1 MLDYCASLIVRARHL
16 IVALAALCAV
26 FFGALI
32 PFVGVNADMAKY
44 LPSASPMRAGTE
56 VLTDQF
62 DDPELSTFR
71 VMVDGLADDSERK
84 EALAALEKLNGAHH
98 VTSSTNAT
106 PADGAPAR
114 YINGDHTLFVVS
126 SESDYADPAA
136 TSLAEELSALS
147 ESGLNGHSLTF
158 TSDNPSTSGEL
169 PLWIA
174 AIAVALLAAILIAMS
189 ASWIEPLLYLAT
201 IGIAVLLNMGS
212 NVFLGEI
219 AEVTFSIAAILQ
231 LVLSMDYSIIL
242 ANRYRQERAAQKSRG
257 VDSVPDASA
266 IAMRRALP
274 KAFSAIASAS
284 ITTIVGLL
292 MLIFMSFK
300 VGADLGIV
308 LAKGVAISMLTVFTV
323 LPAFLVMCDTVIART
338 PKPFLSPRL
347 GVLARLEHA
356 ARWVVLAVF
365 VAILAGSAFLQ
376 SRTETAYT
384 LSTPDR
390 VAEHFAP
397 DNDIVLVYLN
407 SNAEH
412 IHEIADAV
420 KRDPHAISVMGYPT
434 TVGEPLT
441 KGEMKRTLEEFED
454 SHDSGNAIGN
464 KDGSD
469 GSLALNDTALSMVYF
484 AYHDGQAGTMTLR
497 EFVAAAREAE
507 NLSQKGE
514 LGSFTSGRIG
524 RIEGVDALERALD
537 SGQVPGDVLGREFT
551 PKQLASAL
559 KSMKERGSEGDH
571 SGDASDAAP
580 IDEDDLTQL
589 FVLHRALHE
598 SDPSWTM
605 SLDNLVHFMLEESG
619 QGRRFEGHLSTE
631 QVSQLESAAADIA
644 GVRTRFVGTE
654 FSRLIIRTDYPKE
667 SPETLAFVENLVDLA
682 DVKVPGEHF
691 LVGDSA
697 MVYEMREGFG
707 AENVKIALFTA
718 AAIFI
723 IVALT
728 FRSIAVPAIL
738 VLLVQVGIFIT
749 VSTVGLQGYSVY
761 YLAMLIVQ
769 CILMGATI
777 DYAIVLTTYYR
788 EARQEHGVRESLAR
802 AYDGSIHTIL
812 TSGLIMVLVTGVIGF
827 LFSNPTVA
835 QICRTIAIGA
845 FAAII
850 LIVGI
855 LPALLAVLD
864 RVVAPKN
871 AAPRA

>member
-1 MLDYCASLIVRARHL
+1 MDRGHSRRSARRDPYRDECIVDRAFALPRDDRHRSAPQHG
-16 IVALAALCAV
+16 IQRCPWRNRRSDV
-26 FFGALI
+26 FDRRYPPARL
-32 PFVGVNADMAKY
+32 
-44 LPSASPMRAGTE
+44 
-56 VLTDQF
+56 
-62 DDPELSTFR
+62 
-71 VMVDGLADDSERK
+71 VDGLLDHPRQS
-84 EALAALEKLNGAHH
+84 
-98 VTSSTNAT
+98 VS
-106 PADGAPAR
+106 AR
-114 YINGDHTLFVVS
+114 T
-126 SESDYADPAA
+126 
-136 TSLAEELSALS
+136 
-147 ESGLNGHSLTF
+147 
-158 TSDNPSTSGEL
+158 
-169 PLWIA
+169 
-174 AIAVALLAAILIAMS
+174 
-189 ASWIEPLLYLAT
+189 
-201 IGIAVLLNMGS
+201 
-212 NVFLGEI
+212 
-219 AEVTFSIAAILQ
+219 
-231 LVLSMDYSIIL
+231 
-242 ANRYRQERAAQKSRG
+242 
-257 VDSVPDASA
+257 
-266 IAMRRALP
+266 RRAEKP
-274 KAFSAIASAS
+274 RC
-284 ITTIVGLL
+284 GLRTGRKRNRHAPSPAQGL
-292 MLIFMSFK
+292 RRNR
-300 VGADLGIV
+300 LGIDYDNRRPPHARLHELQGWRRSWHRPCQGRGDFDADRFHGPSRIPCHV
-308 LAKGVAISMLTVFTV
+308 RLLDSAHAKTV
-323 LPAFLVMCDTVIART
+323 PQ
-338 PKPFLSPRL
+338 PRL

-356 ARWVVLAVF
+356 ARWVVLALF

-390 VAEHFAP
+390 VAEHFTP

-441 KGEMKRTLEEFED
+441 KGEMKSTLEKFEG
-454 SHDSGNAIGN
+454 SQASGNAIEST
-464 KDGSD
+464 DGSD

-507 NLSQKGE
+507 NLSQKGK
-514 LGSFTSGRIG
+514 LGSFTSGGIG

-559 KSMKERGSEGDH
+559 KSMKEHGSEGDH

-580 IDEDDLTQL
+580 IDKDDLTQL

-605 SLDNLVHFMLEESG
+605 SLDDLVHFMLDESG
-619 QGRRFEGHLSTE
+619 QGGRFEGHLSTE
-631 QVSQLESAAADIA
+631 QVSQLESAAADITD
-644 GVRTRFVGTE
+644 VRTRFVGTE

-667 SPETLAFVENLVDLA
+667 SPETLAFVEKLISLA
-682 DVKVPGEHF
+682 DAKVPGEHF
-691 LVGDSA
+691 FVGDSA

-738 VLLVQVGIFIT
+738 VLLVQVGVFIT
-749 VSTVGLQGYSVY
+749 VSTVGLQGYSMY

-864 RVVAPKN
+864 RVVAPKTRRRAHRDT
-871 AAPRA
+871 AAKRHGAVRGGLELPYGHA

>member
-62 DDPELSTFR
+62 DDPDLSTFR
-71 VMVDGLADDSERK
+71 VMVDGLTDDSERK
-84 EALAALEKLNGAHH
+84 EALVALEKLDGAHH
-98 VTSSTNAT
+98 VTSSTNVT
-106 PADGAPAR
+106 PADGDPAR

-136 TSLAEELSALS
+136 TSLAEELAELS
-147 ESGLNGHSLTF
+147 ESGLNGHPLTF
-158 TSDNPSTSGEL
+158 TSDNPSTSGEF

-201 IGIAVLLNMGS
+201 IGIAVVLNMGS
-212 NVFLGEI
+212 NVVLGEI

-257 VDSVPDASA
+257 LDAVPDASA

-292 MLIFMSFK
+292 VLVFMSFK

-323 LPAFLVMCDTVIART
+323 LPAFLVMCDSLIART

-390 VAEHFAP
+390 VAEHFTP

-454 SHDSGNAIGN
+454 SHDSGNASGN

-514 LGSFTSGRIG
+514 LGSFTSGGIS
-524 RIEGVDALERALD
+524 RIEEVGALERALD

-551 PKQLASAL
+551 PKQLASVL
-559 KSMKERGSEGDH
+559 KSMKERGSEGDY
-571 SGDASDAAP
+571 SGGTSDAAP
-580 IDEDDLTQL
+580 LNEDDLTQL

-598 SDPSWTM
+598 SDPSWMM
-605 SLDNLVHFMLEESG
+605 SLDDLVHFMLEESG
-619 QGRRFEGHLSTE
+619 QGGRFEGQLSTE

-644 GVRTRFVGTE
+644 NVRARFVGTE
-654 FSRLIIRTDYPKE
+654 FSRLIIRTDYPK
-667 SPETLAFVENLVDLA
+667 TLAFVENLVDLA
-682 DVKVPGEHF
+682 DAKVPGEHF
-691 LVGDSA
+691 FVGDSA

-738 VLLVQVGIFIT
+738 VLLVQVGVFIT
-749 VSTVGLQGYSVY
+749 VSTIGLQGYSMY

-864 RVVAPKN
+864 RVVAPKD
-871 AAPRA
+871 AAPRG

>member
-1 MLDYCASLIVRARHL
+1 
-16 IVALAALCAV
+16 
-26 FFGALI
+26 
-32 PFVGVNADMAKY
+32 
-44 LPSASPMRAGTE
+44 
-56 VLTDQF
+56 
-62 DDPELSTFR
+62 
-71 VMVDGLADDSERK
+71 
-84 EALAALEKLNGAHH
+84 
-98 VTSSTNAT
+98 
-106 PADGAPAR
+106 
-114 YINGDHTLFVVS
+114 
-126 SESDYADPAA
+126 
-136 TSLAEELSALS
+136 
-147 ESGLNGHSLTF
+147 
-158 TSDNPSTSGEL
+158 
-169 PLWIA
+169 
-174 AIAVALLAAILIAMS
+174 
-189 ASWIEPLLYLAT
+189 
-201 IGIAVLLNMGS
+201 
-212 NVFLGEI
+212 
-219 AEVTFSIAAILQ
+219 
-231 LVLSMDYSIIL
+231 MDYSIIL

-257 VDSVPDASA
+257 LDAVPDASA

-292 MLIFMSFK
+292 VLVFMSFK

-323 LPAFLVMCDTVIART
+323 LPAFLVMCDSLIART

-390 VAEHFAP
+390 VAEHFTP

-454 SHDSGNAIGN
+454 SHDSGNASGN

-514 LGSFTSGRIG
+514 LGSFTSGGIS
-524 RIEGVDALERALD
+524 RIEEVGALERALD

-551 PKQLASAL
+551 PKQLASVL
-559 KSMKERGSEGDH
+559 KSMKERGSEGDY
-571 SGDASDAAP
+571 SGGTSDAAP
-580 IDEDDLTQL
+580 LNEDDLTQL

-598 SDPSWTM
+598 SDPSWMM
-605 SLDNLVHFMLEESG
+605 SLDDLVHFMLEESG
-619 QGRRFEGHLSTE
+619 QGGRFEGQLSTE

-644 GVRTRFVGTE
+644 NVRARFVGTE
-654 FSRLIIRTDYPKE
+654 FSRLIIRTDYPK
-667 SPETLAFVENLVDLA
+667 TLAFVENLVDLA
-682 DVKVPGEHF
+682 DAKVPGEHF
-691 LVGDSA
+691 FVGDSA

-738 VLLVQVGIFIT
+738 VLLVQVGVFIT
-749 VSTVGLQGYSVY
+749 VSTIGLQGYSMY